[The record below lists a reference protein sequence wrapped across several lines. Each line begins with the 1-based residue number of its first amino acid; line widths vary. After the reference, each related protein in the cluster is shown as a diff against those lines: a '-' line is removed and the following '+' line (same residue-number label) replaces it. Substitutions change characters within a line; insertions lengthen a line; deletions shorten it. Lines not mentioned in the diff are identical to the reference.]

1 MRDPHTNFSA
11 PRRRSNHGFTLIEA
25 VVSIS
30 LFSLMILGATLQLRA
45 YEDGQRSITDALI
58 LVKTAREFLG
68 EMAQESR
75 RLDKFDPRTVEREA
89 KSYLDGFF
97 QGLSESYDEE
107 SDLWSVENAASSIL
121 AKGSGHKAFD
131 FLDPDEE
138 ISVGAYQGEWQR
150 FMERWFEPLSG
161 DASGRSLLKKR
172 IGRRADQWSVVIVRP
187 ASGAYRIIELHLD
200 DNGTTNLRWPICC
213 Q

>member
-75 RLDKFDPRTVEREA
+75 RLDKFDPRTVERDPL
-89 KSYLDGFF
+89 SYLDAFDVS
-97 QGLSESYDEE
+97 LSDGY
-107 SDLWSVENAASSIL
+107 ASSAL
-121 AKGSGHKAFD
+121 LVNQNNGSASLSTRGFN
-131 FLDPDEE
+131 FLDADEE
-138 ISVGAYQGEWQR
+138 IAIGAYQGEWQR
-150 FMERWFEPLSG
+150 FMERWFEPLPG